1 MKNTSRKNTAAI
13 VLTLIWITAF
23 ICCACGKSDDDSPSS
38 SVIQDSRPK
47 ADSISNTDAGASGSS
62 PQKGAP
68 VTQSAGETGTDALG
82 LRFLCADDGENGCSD
97 SNGYYY
103 LNYDDIKLSD
113 GSYGS
118 HLMYMDYASC
128 REIFLCS
135 TPGCNH
141 DSPDCTAV
149 LPSREFP
156 PFSTKLFLFQDHL
169 YALCCQAD
177 AVVSL
182 SAQSASG
189 EDSSFMSG
197 NDTIDHRAGVLYR
210 MNPDGTGR
218 EKVYEFA
225 SGLTIEGTLAI
236 DHNGLYVITKKL
248 SSEKTET
255 GSYTSASEESLMYL
269 NLSSFEA
276 QTLCSLDF
284 GDNISWK
291 VTGCAGGA
299 ILLRGTDYGR
309 KLTTEEYN
317 DNGQFKVY
325 FQNSHEVFALLDPST
340 GSLREFYRISNARL
354 LSTAV
359 MNDTLYISI
368 EGGDDIIGVN
378 PTTGEQW
385 TVASLPQTYI
395 WDTLEDVLCCSSWNA
410 GQDYTFYFVNVKTGE
425 AFHSG
430 LVNKS
435 LGWRLEFKAETG
447 RDVLVIYDYE
457 AAPSALNDGG
467 YEITR
472 EIYGLISR
480 EDLFAGKDNY
490 REIQMSGKGY

>member
-1 MKNTSRKNTAAI
+1 MKNTSRKTAAT
-13 VLTLIWITAF
+13 VLTLIGIAVFT
-23 ICCACGKSDDDSPSS
+23 CCACDKSDDDSPSS
-38 SVIQDSRPK
+38 SVNQGFNPQ
-47 ADSISNTDAGASGSS
+47 ADFTSNEDPGPLNTSLGNLSGKTASG
-62 PQKGAP
+62 
-68 VTQSAGETGTDALG
+68 GETGSTASG
-82 LRFLCADDGENGCSD
+82 LRFLCTDDGEIEYFSED
-97 SNGYYY
+97 GYYY
-103 LNYDDIKLSD
+103 ISHDSIKLSD
-113 GSYGS
+113 GNYGS

-128 REIFLCS
+128 QEVYLCS
-135 TPGCNH
+135 APGCSH
-141 DSPDCTAV
+141 DTPDCTAV
-149 LPSREFP
+149 LPGREFP

-177 AVVSL
+177 AVVSF

-189 EDSSFMSG
+189 EDGSFMSG

-309 KLTTEEYN
+309 KLTTEEYY
-317 DNGQFKVY
+317 DNGQFKAY

-359 MNDTLYISI
+359 INDTLYISI
-368 EGGDDIIGVN
+368 EGGEEIIGVN

-425 AFHSG
+425 TFHSG

>member
-38 SVIQDSRPK
+38 SVIQDYLPK

-309 KLTTEEYN
+309 K
-317 DNGQFKVY
+317 
-325 FQNSHEVFALLDPST
+325 
-340 GSLREFYRISNARL
+340 
-354 LSTAV
+354 
-359 MNDTLYISI
+359 
-368 EGGDDIIGVN
+368 
-378 PTTGEQW
+378 
-385 TVASLPQTYI
+385 
-395 WDTLEDVLCCSSWNA
+395 
-410 GQDYTFYFVNVKTGE
+410 
-425 AFHSG
+425 
-430 LVNKS
+430 
-435 LGWRLEFKAETG
+435 
-447 RDVLVIYDYE
+447 
-457 AAPSALNDGG
+457 
-467 YEITR
+467 
-472 EIYGLISR
+472 
-480 EDLFAGKDNY
+480 
-490 REIQMSGKGY
+490 

>member
-1 MKNTSRKNTAAI
+1 MKNTSRKTAAT
-13 VLTLIWITAF
+13 VLTLIGIAVFT
-23 ICCACGKSDDDSPSS
+23 CCACSKSDDDSPSS
-38 SVIQDSRPK
+38 SVNQGFNPQ
-47 ADSISNTDAGASGSS
+47 ADFTSNEDPGPLNTSLGNLSGETASG
-62 PQKGAP
+62 
-68 VTQSAGETGTDALG
+68 GETGSTASG
-82 LRFLCADDGENGCSD
+82 LRFLCTDDGEIEYFSED
-97 SNGYYY
+97 GYYY
-103 LNYDDIKLSD
+103 LSHDSIKLSD

-149 LPSREFP
+149 LPGREFP

-177 AVVSL
+177 AVVSF

-189 EDSSFMSG
+189 EDGSFMSG

-309 KLTTEEYN
+309 KLTTEEYY
-317 DNGQFKVY
+317 DNGQFKAY

-359 MNDTLYISI
+359 INDTLYISI
-368 EGGDDIIGVN
+368 EGGDEIIGVN

-425 AFHSG
+425 TFHSG

-490 REIQMSGKGY
+490 RRIQMSGRGF

>member
-1 MKNTSRKNTAAI
+1 MKNTSRKTAAT
-13 VLTLIWITAF
+13 VLTLIGIAVFT
-23 ICCACGKSDDDSPSS
+23 CCACSKSDDDSPSS
-38 SVIQDSRPK
+38 SVNQGFNPQ
-47 ADSISNTDAGASGSS
+47 ADFTSNEDPGPLNTSLGNLSGETASG
-62 PQKGAP
+62 
-68 VTQSAGETGTDALG
+68 GETGSTASG
-82 LRFLCADDGENGCSD
+82 LRFLCTDDGEIEYFSED
-97 SNGYYY
+97 GYYY
-103 LNYDDIKLSD
+103 LSHDSIKLSD

-149 LPSREFP
+149 LPGREFP
-156 PFSTKLFLFQDHL
+156 PFSTKLFLFPDHL

-177 AVVSL
+177 AVVSF

-189 EDSSFMSG
+189 EDGSFMSG

-309 KLTTEEYN
+309 KLTTEEYY
-317 DNGQFKVY
+317 DNGQFKAY

-359 MNDTLYISI
+359 INDTLYISI
-368 EGGDDIIGVN
+368 EGGDEIIGVN

-425 AFHSG
+425 TFHSG